1 VVFVVSVKSVAVL
14 KVGRDYGVAL
24 LDLKIAGLREV
35 EGRVDKYRQVLDSI
49 QTDVAEALPHLGGLY
64 ALDIALED
72 AVGRRYFARLL
83 VSDGIVHYVVLTSP
97 KNSLRGVLK
106 RLMAQGWALL
116 VLVEKKSLKTSPP
129 SETDVQ

>member
-1 VVFVVSVKSVAVL
+1 VVFVVSVKSIAVL
-14 KVGRDYGVAL
+14 KVGRDYGVTL
-24 LDLKIAGLREV
+24 LDLKIAGLREI

-49 QTDVAEALPHLGGLY
+49 QADIAEALPHFGNLY
-64 ALDIALED
+64 TLDMALED

-83 VSDGIVHYVVLTSP
+83 VSDGIVHYVVLSSP
-97 KNSLRGVLK
+97 KNSLRGVLR
-106 RLMAQGWALL
+106 RLTAQGWTLL